1 MSEDESRDFAI
12 KIIEMIITEL
22 GWDVT
27 DQEEEVWYPFDLQ
40 DKIQKILMG
49 AD

>member
-27 DQEEEVWYPFDLQ
+27 VQEEEVWYPFDLQ